1 MDTSAFDWRYKVL
14 LEKLRSLPAFVLGLI
29 GFVIVV
35 SASGVATLTVTTT
48 DTLVDFSAENFI
60 LDPDTAVENSNITK
74 AASTQAANGNLISS
88 PVDATTGLATVN
100 TALTQD
106 DFVYRFEVKEQLVDS
121 WSSTRAYAIEAFGD
135 GVPIGTLYVDNGT
148 DNATAVEGTT
158 VLISL
163 GSGIPDS
170 ITIKVQRT
178 AE

>member
-1 MDTSAFDWRYKVL
+1 ML
-14 LEKLRSLPAFVLGLI
+14 LERLRTLPAYVLGII
-29 GFVIVV
+29 GFIIVV

-48 DTLVDFSAENFI
+48 DTLVDFSTENFI
-60 LDPDTAVENSNITK
+60 LDPDTAVENSVITK
-74 AASTQAANGNLISS
+74 APSDLAAAGDLVSS
-88 PVDATTGLATVN
+88 PVDAAVGLGTVN

-135 GVPIGTLYVDNGT
+135 GVPIGKLYVDNGA
-148 DNATAVEGTT
+148 DNPTTVEGVT
-158 VLISL
+158 VQLSL
-163 GSGIPDS
+163 GAGIPDS